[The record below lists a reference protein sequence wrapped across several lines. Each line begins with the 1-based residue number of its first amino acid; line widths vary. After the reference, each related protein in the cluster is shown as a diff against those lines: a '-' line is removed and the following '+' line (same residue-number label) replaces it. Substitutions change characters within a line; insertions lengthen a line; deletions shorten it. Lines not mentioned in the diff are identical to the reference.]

1 MKNMKKTY
9 EVHTK
14 NRMEADK
21 RKKDKYIEDRLDMV
35 EKALE
40 SHAKILARFSND
52 RGGLITVDTYN
63 G

>member
-21 RKKDKYIEDRLDMV
+21 RKKDKYIEDRIKVL
-35 EKALE
+35 EKAIE
-40 SHAKILARFSND
+40 SHAKILARLQTAEGD
-52 RGGLITVDTYN
+52 
-63 G
+63 